1 MRIQP
6 SSLFPICR
14 SWKQQRYGMLLLL
27 CLLCAPTAA
36 DTYTPT
42 LPASSFRSTTT
53 IGEKLAGSTSAGSS
67 TFRILTTSE
76 TEQSS
81 LISAFQSTSVMLS
94 SASASGGGS
103 SAVGA
108 SRSSGSS
115 LGVSIPSLPA
125 SGIVPSPAQMAN
137 ILASSTYGNI
147 PNPPDDIDPTNPEN
161 GAPVGDALLP
171 LLLLALLYTIRLRKK
186 PQSKGLFSWNR

>member
-6 SSLFPICR
+6 LSLFPICR

-27 CLLCAPTAA
+27 CLLCAPAAA
-36 DTYTPT
+36 DTYMPT

-53 IGEKLAGSTSAGSS
+53 IGEKLAGSTSAGNS
-67 TFRILTTSE
+67 TFRIFTTSE

-94 SASASGGGS
+94 SASVSGGGS

-171 LLLLALLYTIRLRKK
+171 LLLLAFLYTIRLRKK

>member
-27 CLLCAPTAA
+27 CLLCAPAAA
-36 DTYTPT
+36 DTYMPA

-53 IGEKLAGSTSAGSS
+53 IGEKLAGSISAGSS
-67 TFRILTTSE
+67 TFRIFTTSE

-81 LISAFQSTSVMLS
+81 LISAFQSTSVILS

-147 PNPPDDIDPTNPEN
+147 PNPPDDINPTNPEN

-186 PQSKGLFSWNR
+186 PLRLGLFSWNR